1 MNHSRRSR
9 PIALV
14 AVSLL
19 GGFSVLSGP
28 GVASEAGPSLLWP
41 LEVAPWQPP
50 QDRPTL
56 HELEPDLPVVMTH
69 RDEFADGRIEWVHT
83 LEPGYL
89 SARAERL
96 RAEREALHA
105 AAGEGGE
112 LGESGELGSSG
123 DPSAW
128 GGASAEPGQTWV
140 LAVSATVVPPG
151 DSEGHPG
158 AGMGE
163 AVTHVRWHAQ
173 GPDGWVHGEGWS
185 TLDFRLLAPLPGW
198 RTAEGDTV
206 MLLMGIGEQDA
217 GAGEGAWQAEL
228 AAARAA
234 RLADGT
240 PRWLGDVGEWGEAG
254 DDRGI
259 AATAAD
265 AVDLREL
272 HKLAEG
278 HMPQF
283 AKAAEQHRDN
293 AQAHAAWQTAQA
305 AKPRESV
312 RYMSPESFSF
322 GPHNRGASPGD
333 SGWQGPRRIVEEPS
347 NEGDG

>member
-1 MNHSRRSR
+1 MNRSRRSR
-9 PIALV
+9 PIALI
-14 AVSLL
+14 AASLL
-19 GGFSVLSGP
+19 GGFSVFSSP
-28 GVASEAGPSLLWP
+28 GVASEAGPSPLWP

-105 AAGEGGE
+105 AGGEGGE
-112 LGESGELGSSG
+112 LGESGGLGSSG
-123 DPSAW
+123 DASLS
-128 GGASAEPGQTWV
+128 GGASAEPGQTRV

-151 DSEGHPG
+151 DSEGYPG
-158 AGMGE
+158 TGMGE
-163 AVTHVRWHAQ
+163 AVTHVRWQAQ
-173 GPDGWVHGEGWS
+173 GPDGLVHGEGWS

-217 GAGEGAWQAEL
+217 GAGEGPWQAEL
-228 AAARAA
+228 ATARAA

-240 PRWLGDVGEWGEAG
+240 PRWLGDAG
-254 DDRGI
+254 DQSSG
-259 AATAAD
+259 AATAANT
-265 AVDLREL
+265 ADLREL
-272 HKLAEG
+272 HSLAVG
-278 HMPQF
+278 HMPQL

-293 AQAHAAWQTAQA
+293 AQAHAAWQAEQA

-312 RYMSPESFSF
+312 RYVSPESFSF

-333 SGWQGPRRIVEEPS
+333 SSWQGPRRIVEEPS
-347 NEGDG
+347 NEGSEP